1 MFTCREVE
9 RLLPRYVRGVL
20 SADDFVEVRYHVQ
33 TCAACV
39 EAVKQARQALRL
51 VKSGC
56 TPVGEPMA
64 EEVPELLLSHIV
76 LVSHHSCGACR

>member
-9 RLLPRYVRGVL
+9 QLLPRYVRGVL

-33 TCAACV
+33 TCAPCA

-56 TPVGEPMA
+56 TAVGEPVA

-76 LVSHHSCGACR
+76 LVSHQCCGASK

>member
-20 SADDFVEVRYHVQ
+20 SADEFVEVRYHVEG
-33 TCAACV
+33 CAACA

-56 TPVGEPMA
+56 TPVGEPVA
-64 EEVPELLLSHIV
+64 DEVPELLLSDIV
-76 LVSHHSCGACR
+76 LVSHHCAGAAK

>member
-20 SADDFVEVRYHVQ
+20 SAEDFVEVRYHVQ
-33 TCAACV
+33 GCAACAD
-39 EAVKQARQALRL
+39 AVKQARQALRL

-56 TPVGEPMA
+56 APVGEPVP
-64 EEVPELLLSHIV
+64 EEVPELLLSDIV
-76 LVSHHSCGACR
+76 LVSQHCCGAAK

>member
-20 SADDFVEVRYHVQ
+20 SADEFVEVRYHVQ
-33 TCAACV
+33 GCPACAQ
-39 EAVKQARQALRL
+39 AVKQARQALRL

-56 TPVGEPMA
+56 MPVGEPA
-64 EEVPELLLSHIV
+64 PEEVPELLLSDIV
-76 LVSHHSCGACR
+76 LVSHHCCGASE